1 MRGYPSDRL
10 HEEIAFL
17 SYYFHWDYDT
27 LMNMEHAER
36 RRWCGEVSQ
45 IHRRLS
51 ETNDGA
57 GGRSIEE
64 VF

>member
-1 MRGYPSDRL
+1 MRGYPVDRIY
-10 HEEIAFL
+10 EEIAFL

-36 RRWCGEVSQ
+36 RRWCTEASR
-45 IHRRLS
+45 INRRLS
-51 ETNDGA
+51 SEGEE
-57 GGRSIEE
+57 RSIEE

>member
-1 MRGYPSDRL
+1 MRGYPPERL

-27 LMNMEHAER
+27 LMNMEHDER
-36 RRWCGEVSQ
+36 RRWCSEVSQ
-45 IHRRLS
+45 INRRLS
-51 ETNDGA
+51 AEGEE
-57 GGRSIEE
+57 RSIEE

>member
-1 MRGYPSDRL
+1 MRGYPLAAL

-17 SYYFHWDYDT
+17 GYYFHWEYDT

-36 RRWCGEVSQ
+36 RRWCDEASRINRKLAPAGE
-45 IHRRLS
+45 
-51 ETNDGA
+51 E
-57 GGRSIEE
+57 RSIEE